1 MQSAVLYKLKRQ
13 HVVPALG
20 AACEIC
26 GMRHERL
33 CLDHDHGTHELRGFL
48 CAACNKGLG
57 MLKEDPE
64 ILAHAINYLCRG
76 DKPCVK

>member
-1 MQSAVLYKLKRQ
+1 MQAAVLYRLKRQ
-13 HVVPALG
+13 HAVPALG

-33 CLDHDHGTHELRGFL
+33 CLDHDHGTHEKRGFL
-48 CAACNKGLG
+48 CANCNKGLG

-64 ILAHAINYLCRG
+64 ILENAINYLCRG
-76 DKPCVK
+76 DKPCAQ